1 MSEPV
6 GKQQRRLNR
15 AGWLVGWLAVLFS
28 VFSGSVRLQADAVST
43 NAFIVIQSVVGVGE
57 VQESGAS
64 TWTPARS
71 GATMAPGDR
80 FRTGKASSAIVRL
93 PDHSLLTI
101 GELGDFQAKEVE
113 RAEYPLLYRLQK
125 GVFYL
130 FHRDRPAKCRLEMP
144 TASAAIRG
152 TELIVDLRQTGAVIL
167 SVLEG
172 AAELDTPQ
180 GTVAVRSGEQ
190 AMATLGSAPTRR
202 EITVRFGTLADWCL
216 YYPAILNPDDLGA
229 SLAGSDL
236 YSRSLS
242 AYRSGEVLEALRLLP
257 ETVGPI
263 PPDESLYRAALLLAA
278 GLVRDA
284 ESLLNDAT
292 SQTEPSP
299 GRSPS
304 ARRGLVDALRSV
316 IGVTQGNTN
325 ALSLT
330 PTTSSAWLARSYS
343 QQLFGDLGG
352 ARLSARRAAQMAP
365 GFAFAWVRLAQL
377 EFAFGRLDDAES
389 ALRRGLE
396 LAPRNPAG
404 LTTRGFLS
412 LGASQW
418 EHALDR
424 FDQALAMDPRL
435 GDAWLGRG
443 LCLIRTGRMAEGL
456 ASFEMA
462 TVTEPLRAV
471 LRSYLGKARD
481 LLGQPSDALHELA
494 TAGRLDP
501 NDPTP
506 WFYSALIKHA
516 ERRNNEAI
524 SDLERSEALNGN
536 RKLYRSSSLLD
547 QDMSVRSA
555 NLAALYRSA
564 GLDDVAVRE
573 ATQAVLQDPLNPS
586 AHLFLASSF
595 DALRDQ
601 SHVGGRHETVWF
613 NELLLA
619 NMLSPA
625 GFGALSQHI
634 SLQEYT
640 PLFDAKRAGFLS
652 STEWR
657 SDGQYREQASQYA
670 RFQRISY
677 AVDVDWHRT
686 RATLNE
692 SGMTFR
698 GLKSTRPSRWRCRTG
713 IPRCC
718 LENRDVHSGDLFQ
731 YRDPSS
737 EASRSLR
744 YSDRQA
750 PILLVG
756 ESREWSPDSKSVVL
770 LGRLHD
776 AVRQTGYTN
785 GVASF
790 YQAIDGPTYF
800 SDAIGSEA
808 RHTMEIYTAEAA
820 HFLKGGRHSLVAGG
834 RFQAGDV
841 SVDSVS
847 GTEDPSDQVP
857 FVVSKF
863 RAPFERWSLYVYD
876 TMEVLDDRV
885 WLTAGGV
892 VDAIRYPL
900 NFRRPPLFE
909 GSQQEHQIDPKA
921 AITWAPAPG
930 WTVRGAYARSLGGMS
945 LDESVRLEPSQLA
958 GFTQAYRSLI
968 PDSVGGAFSGQ
979 DLETWGLSVESK
991 MKSKTYAALRA
1002 EVLSSDVDQYVG
1014 ALEQVGSNFEY
1025 SPSRARN
1032 SWSFRETRLGATLDQ
1047 LLGGGFSA
1055 GGSYQFLRDELNSN
1069 YPQLLDSTLV
1079 RESRFHQLGLRV
1091 AYQHPSGWYGKSE
1104 WNGYQQSARTL
1115 PGGSHLEEHFQQ
1127 IDMHFGYRLR
1137 RGLGSVQFSVLNLN
1151 QGGYALDPLTVHR
1164 EFPRGRVYSVRLT
1177 LQL

>member
-15 AGWLVGWLAVLFS
+15 AGWLVGWLAVLVS
-28 VFSGSVRLQADAVST
+28 VFSGSVRLRADAVST

-57 VQESGAS
+57 VQKSGAS
-64 TWTPARS
+64 TWTAARS

-101 GELGDFQAKEVE
+101 GELGDFQATEVE

-144 TASAAIRG
+144 TSSAAIRG
-152 TELIVDLRQTGAVIL
+152 TELIVDLRQAGAVIL

-172 AAELDTPQ
+172 AAELENPQ

-190 AMATLGSAPTRR
+190 ATATLGSAPTRQ
-202 EITVRFGTLADWCL
+202 EITVRFGALADWCL
-216 YYPAILNPDDLGA
+216 YYPAVLNPDDLDS

-242 AYRSGEVLEALRLLP
+242 AYRSGDVLEALRLLP
-257 ETVGPI
+257 ELGGPI
-263 PPDESLYRAALLLAA
+263 SPDESLYRAALLLAA

-284 ESLLNDAT
+284 ESLLNDVAR
-292 SQTEPSP
+292 QTEPSP
-299 GRSPS
+299 GQSSS
-304 ARRGLVDALRSV
+304 ARRDLVDSLRSV
-316 IGVTQGNTN
+316 IGVTQGSTN
-325 ALSLT
+325 GLSLR

-343 QQLFGDLGG
+343 LQLFGDLEG
-352 ARLSARRAAQMAP
+352 ARLSARRASQMAP

-389 ALRRGLE
+389 ALLRGLE
-396 LAPRNPAG
+396 LAPRNPVG

-418 EHALDR
+418 EQSLDW
-424 FDQALAMDPRL
+424 FGQALAVDPRL

-481 LLGQPSDALHELA
+481 LLGHPSDALHELA

-524 SDLERSEALNGN
+524 ADLERSEALNGN
-536 RKLYRSSSLLD
+536 RKLFRSSSLLD

-564 GLDDVAVRE
+564 GLDEVAVRE

-586 AHLFLASSF
+586 AHLFLANSF
-595 DALRDQ
+595 DALRDR
-601 SHVGGRHETVWF
+601 SHVSGRHETVWF

-670 RFQRISY
+670 RFQRLSY
-677 AVDVDWHRT
+677 AVDVDWHRNEGHSWNDEFS
-686 RATLNE
+686 RVEVYATLKMAL
-692 SGMTFR
+692 SDRDTALLFG
-698 GLKSTRPSRWRCRTG
+698 KY
-713 IPRCC
+713 
-718 LENRDVHSGDLFQ
+718 RDVHSGDLFQ

-808 RHTMEIYTAEAA
+808 RNTMEIYMAEAA

-834 RFQAGDV
+834 RFQTGDV

-847 GTEDPSDQVP
+847 GTGDPSDQVP

-892 VDAIRYPL
+892 FDAIRYPL

-991 MKSKTYAALRA
+991 MKSMTYAALRA

-1032 SWSFRETRLGATLDQ
+1032 SWSFRETRWGVTLDQ

-1091 AYQHPSGWYGKSE
+1091 AYQHPTGWYGRSE
-1104 WNGYQQSARTL
+1104 WNGYQQSAKTM
-1115 PGGSHLEEHFQQ
+1115 PGDSHLEEHFQQ

-1177 LQL
+1177 LQF